1 MSALGQKRS
10 FDPYR
15 LNVRFTPQSGHSF
28 EGGPMAAL
36 RQKRSFAFIGLR
48 YLSMKKARREGKSDR
63 ALEALAVY
71 GDTDAPSF
79 QGIRARSKFIVNLK
93 AKKSALRQ

>member
-1 MSALGQKRS
+1 MS
-10 FDPYR
+10 
-15 LNVRFTPQSGHSF
+15 
-28 EGGPMAAL
+28 AL